1 MSRSVEQFGIAE
13 RNSSSFVFWRVCKP
27 LSDGSRQHCSVPLFA
42 GVRLARPGSASRFA
56 SFLNGGITLHTRSR
70 SLWIAILFFMAIVHC
85 RIALAES
92 AKKLYKAGE
101 AAETRDDLETA
112 FQDYLAAL
120 GQAPADIR
128 YKVALERVRATVAAR
143 HVHRGEAMEK
153 TNRTKEALVEFFQ
166 ALDIDPG
173 NALAEQ
179 DIEKIKAEMD
189 KKDKPGSEEDPP
201 NAYDLDR
208 PAPPVHLDSLSKEPI
223 TLHMTEQSS
232 TLYETIGRAAGI
244 NVLIDP
250 DFVSKR
256 VTVDLKMVTL
266 SEALR
271 ILGDLSNSFWKA
283 STHDTIYV
291 ATDNRAKRT
300 QLQQM
305 AVETFY
311 LSNVSQQSDL
321 NDIQTT
327 LRNVLPNA
335 KMFAV
340 PSQSAIVIRGTPDE
354 IVLAK
359 SLITSLD
366 VSKPEV
372 LVDIYVMEVS
382 RDKLRN
388 IGISP
393 PTSLAVTVSSSA
405 TLNQI
410 GRSSSYSYSLGQ
422 AAVDLLLTDSDT
434 RIIQNPSL
442 RAVDGQK
449 ATLKIGE
456 RIPVATGSYTTATSS
471 TSSAVQTQFQYI
483 DVGVNVDMTPTIH
496 ENRDVTLKL
505 SVEVSS
511 ETGTDTIDGVAEPVI
526 SQEKSDQ
533 VIRLKD
539 GEVSILAGLVKRSI
553 TKSVS
558 GTPGLGET
566 PGLKY
571 LFSTQQNEVLNDELV
586 FMIIPHVVRAMN
598 VNAGA
603 GREIDIGTG
612 ESIRIR
618 PLPDPTANSTT
629 SAKPQ

>member
-1 MSRSVEQFGIAE
+1 
-13 RNSSSFVFWRVCKP
+13 
-27 LSDGSRQHCSVPLFA
+27 
-42 GVRLARPGSASRFA
+42 
-56 SFLNGGITLHTRSR
+56 
-70 SLWIAILFFMAIVHC
+70 
-85 RIALAES
+85 
-92 AKKLYKAGE
+92 
-101 AAETRDDLETA
+101 
-112 FQDYLAAL
+112 
-120 GQAPADIR
+120 
-128 YKVALERVRATVAAR
+128 
-143 HVHRGEAMEK
+143 
-153 TNRTKEALVEFFQ
+153 
-166 ALDIDPG
+166 
-173 NALAEQ
+173 
-179 DIEKIKAEMD
+179 
-189 KKDKPGSEEDPP
+189 
-201 NAYDLDR
+201 
-208 PAPPVHLDSLSKEPI
+208 
-223 TLHMTEQSS
+223 MTEQSS
-232 TLYETIGRAAGI
+232 VLYQTIGQIAGL

-250 DFVSKR
+250 DYVPKR
-256 VTVDLKMVTL
+256 ITVDLKMVTL
-266 SEALR
+266 PEALR

-291 ATDNRAKRT
+291 ATDSRAKRT
-300 QLQQM
+300 QLQQV
-305 AVETFY
+305 AVQTFY

-335 KMFAV
+335 KMFSV
-340 PSQSAIVIRGTPDE
+340 PSENAIVVRGTPDE
-354 IVLAK
+354 IMLGK

-366 VSKPEV
+366 VPKPEV

-422 AAVDLLLTDSDT
+422 AAVELLLTDSDT

-471 TSSAVQTQFQYI
+471 TTSAVQTQFQYI

-558 GTPGLGET
+558 GTPGLGEV
-566 PGLKY
+566 PAVKY
-571 LFSTQQNEVLNDELV
+571 LFSTQENEVLNDELV

-598 VNAGA
+598 VSAGA
-603 GREIDIGTG
+603 GREIDTG
-612 ESIRIR
+612 SGEAVRIQR
-618 PLPDPTANSTT
+618 LPD
-629 SAKPQ
+629 SATKPAATDKMVLPNVQKP

>member
-1 MSRSVEQFGIAE
+1 
-13 RNSSSFVFWRVCKP
+13 
-27 LSDGSRQHCSVPLFA
+27 
-42 GVRLARPGSASRFA
+42 
-56 SFLNGGITLHTRSR
+56 
-70 SLWIAILFFMAIVHC
+70 
-85 RIALAES
+85 
-92 AKKLYKAGE
+92 
-101 AAETRDDLETA
+101 
-112 FQDYLAAL
+112 
-120 GQAPADIR
+120 
-128 YKVALERVRATVAAR
+128 
-143 HVHRGEAMEK
+143 
-153 TNRTKEALVEFFQ
+153 
-166 ALDIDPG
+166 
-173 NALAEQ
+173 
-179 DIEKIKAEMD
+179 
-189 KKDKPGSEEDPP
+189 
-201 NAYDLDR
+201 
-208 PAPPVHLDSLSKEPI
+208 
-223 TLHMTEQSS
+223 
-232 TLYETIGRAAGI
+232 
-244 NVLIDP
+244 
-250 DFVSKR
+250 
-256 VTVDLKMVTL
+256 
-266 SEALR
+266 
-271 ILGDLSNSFWKA
+271 
-283 STHDTIYV
+283 
-291 ATDNRAKRT
+291 
-300 QLQQM
+300 
-305 AVETFY
+305 
-311 LSNVSQQSDL
+311 
-321 NDIQTT
+321 
-327 LRNVLPNA
+327 
-335 KMFAV
+335 
-340 PSQSAIVIRGTPDE
+340 
-354 IVLAK
+354 VLAK

-456 RIPVATGSYTTATSS
+456 RIPVATGSYTTATTS

-612 ESIRIR
+612 ESVRIR

>member
-1 MSRSVEQFGIAE
+1 
-13 RNSSSFVFWRVCKP
+13 
-27 LSDGSRQHCSVPLFA
+27 
-42 GVRLARPGSASRFA
+42 
-56 SFLNGGITLHTRSR
+56 
-70 SLWIAILFFMAIVHC
+70 
-85 RIALAES
+85 
-92 AKKLYKAGE
+92 
-101 AAETRDDLETA
+101 
-112 FQDYLAAL
+112 
-120 GQAPADIR
+120 
-128 YKVALERVRATVAAR
+128 
-143 HVHRGEAMEK
+143 
-153 TNRTKEALVEFFQ
+153 
-166 ALDIDPG
+166 
-173 NALAEQ
+173 
-179 DIEKIKAEMD
+179 
-189 KKDKPGSEEDPP
+189 
-201 NAYDLDR
+201 
-208 PAPPVHLDSLSKEPI
+208 
-223 TLHMTEQSS
+223 MTEQSS

-250 DFVSKR
+250 DYVSKR

-354 IVLAK
+354 IVLAR

-456 RIPVATGSYTTATSS
+456 RIPVATGSYTTATTS

-612 ESIRIR
+612 ESVRIR

>member
-1 MSRSVEQFGIAE
+1 MARGNTVRFLCLLECDWHGPA
-13 RNSSSFVFWRVCKP
+13 
-27 LSDGSRQHCSVPLFA
+27 QH
-42 GVRLARPGSASRFA
+42 PGLL
-56 SFLNGGITLHTRSR
+56 FLNGGITLHTRSR
-70 SLWIAILFFMAIVHC
+70 SLWIAILFFMALALC
-85 RIALAES
+85 RNVLAES

-120 GQAPADIR
+120 GKAPADIR

-189 KKDKPGSEEDPP
+189 KKDKPSSEEDPP

-266 SEALR
+266 LEALR

-300 QLQQM
+300 QLQQV

-327 LRNVLPNA
+327 LRNVLPTA

-340 PSQSAIVIRGTPDE
+340 PSESAIVIRGTPDE

-612 ESIRIR
+612 ESVRIR

>member
-1 MSRSVEQFGIAE
+1 
-13 RNSSSFVFWRVCKP
+13 
-27 LSDGSRQHCSVPLFA
+27 
-42 GVRLARPGSASRFA
+42 
-56 SFLNGGITLHTRSR
+56 LHIRSR

-189 KKDKPGSEEDPP
+189 KKDKPGAEEDPP
-201 NAYDLDR
+201 NAYDLVR
-208 PAPPVHLDSLSKEPI
+208 PAPPFHLDSLSKEPI

-250 DFVSKR
+250 DYVSKR
-256 VTVDLKMVTL
+256 ITVDLKMVTL

-603 GREIDIGTG
+603 GREIDTGTG
-612 ESIRIR
+612 ESVRIR

>member
-1 MSRSVEQFGIAE
+1 MSISSRSKLIGI
-13 RNSSSFVFWRVCKP
+13 FV
-27 LSDGSRQHCSVPLFA
+27 LLAALHCEVVS
-42 GVRLARPGSASRFA
+42 
-56 SFLNGGITLHTRSR
+56 
-70 SLWIAILFFMAIVHC
+70 
-85 RIALAES
+85 AES
-92 AKKLYKAGE
+92 AKNLYRKGE
-101 AAETRDDLETA
+101 SAEAREELETA
-112 FQDYLAAL
+112 YQNYLAAL
-120 GQAPADIR
+120 GKAPGDIR
-128 YKVALERVRATVAAR
+128 YKVAVERVKASVAAE
-143 HVHRGEAMEK
+143 HVHRGESLEK
-153 TNRTKEALVEFFQ
+153 ANRTKEALVEFFQ
-166 ALDIDPG
+166 ALDVDPG

-179 DIEKIKAEMD
+179 DMEKVKAKMD
-189 KKDKPGSEEDPP
+189 KKDEPESKEDAP

-208 PAPPVHLDSLSKEPI
+208 PGPPVHLDSLSQEPI
-223 TLHMTEQSS
+223 SLRMTEQSS
-232 TLYETIGRAAGI
+232 VLYRTIGQIAGL

-250 DFVSKR
+250 DYISKR
-256 VTVDLKMVTL
+256 VTVDLKEVTL
-266 SEALR
+266 PEALR

-300 QLQQM
+300 QLQQV
-305 AVETFY
+305 AVQTFY
-311 LSNVSQQSDL
+311 LSNVSQQNDL

-335 KMFAV
+335 KMFSV
-340 PSQSAIVIRGTPDE
+340 QSQNAIVIRGTPDE
-354 IVLAK
+354 IMLGK

-366 VSKPEV
+366 MAKPEV

-393 PTSLAVTVSSSA
+393 PTSLSVTASSSA

-410 GRSSSYSYSLGQ
+410 GRTSSYSYSLGQ
-422 AAVDLLLTDSDT
+422 AAVELLLTDSDT

-456 RIPVATGSYTTATSS
+456 RIPVATGSYTSATSS
-471 TSSAVQTQFQYI
+471 TTSAVQTQFQYI

-496 ENRDVTLKL
+496 VNRDVTLKL

-526 SQEKSDQ
+526 SQEKSEQ

-558 GTPGLGET
+558 GTPGLGEV
-566 PGLKY
+566 PAIKY
-571 LFSTQQNEVLNDELV
+571 LFSTQQNEVINDELV
-586 FMIIPHVVRAMN
+586 FMIIPHVVRSMN

-603 GREIDIGTG
+603 GREIDTG
-612 ESIRIR
+612 SGEAVRIQR
-618 PLPDPTANSTT
+618 LSDSA
-629 SAKPQ
+629 AKPAATDKTVSPNVQKP

>member
-1 MSRSVEQFGIAE
+1 MQTIVRWLEATLFG
-13 RNSSSFVFWRVCKP
+13 S
-27 LSDGSRQHCSVPLFA
+27 LFA

-120 GQAPADIR
+120 GKAPADIR

-250 DFVSKR
+250 DYVSKR

-311 LSNVSQQSDL
+311 LSNVSQQNDL

-354 IVLAK
+354 IVLAR

-603 GREIDIGTG
+603 GREIDTGTG
-612 ESIRIR
+612 ESVRIR

>member
-1 MSRSVEQFGIAE
+1 M
-13 RNSSSFVFWRVCKP
+13 
-27 LSDGSRQHCSVPLFA
+27 LSLV
-42 GVRLARPGSASRFA
+42 
-56 SFLNGGITLHTRSR
+56 
-70 SLWIAILFFMAIVHC
+70 AILHSGNIG
-85 RIALAES
+85 AES
-92 AKKLYKAGE
+92 AKKLYMKGE
-101 AAETRDDLETA
+101 AAEAREDLESA
-112 FQDYLAAL
+112 FQNYLAAL
-120 GQAPADIR
+120 GKAPADIR
-128 YKVALERVRATVAAR
+128 YKVAVERVRATVAAK
-143 HVHRGEAMEK
+143 HVHRGESMDNAH
-153 TNRTKEALVEFFQ
+153 RTKEALVEFFQ
-166 ALDIDPG
+166 ALEIDPG
-173 NALAEQ
+173 NTLAEQ
-179 DIEKIKAEMD
+179 DIAKVKEEMD
-189 KKDKPGSEEDPP
+189 KKDEPDSKEDAP

-208 PAPPVHLDSLSKEPI
+208 PAPPVHLDSVSQEPI
-223 TLHMTEQSS
+223 TLHMTEQSNV
-232 TLYETIGRAAGI
+232 LYQTIGRAAGL

-256 VTVDLKMVTL
+256 ISVDLKMVTL

-291 ATDNRAKRT
+291 ATDSRPKRT
-300 QLQQM
+300 QLQQV
-305 AVETFY
+305 AVRTFY
-311 LSNVSQQSDL
+311 LSNVSQQNDL

-335 KMFAV
+335 KLFAV
-340 PSQSAIVIRGTPDE
+340 QSQNAIVIRGSPDE
-354 IVLAK
+354 LMLAR

-366 VSKPEV
+366 MPKPEV
-372 LVDIYVMEVS
+372 LVDVYVMEVS

-393 PTSLAVTVSSSA
+393 PTSLTVTASSSA

-422 AAVDLLLTDSDT
+422 AAVELLLTDSDT
-434 RIIQNPSL
+434 RIIQNPRI
-442 RAVDGQK
+442 RALDGQK

-471 TSSAVQTQFQYI
+471 SSSSVQTQFQYI

-511 ETGTDTIDGVAEPVI
+511 ETGTQTIDGVAEPVI

-539 GEVSILAGLVKRSI
+539 GEVSILAGLVKRST

-566 PGLKY
+566 PGIKY

-586 FMIIPHVVRAMN
+586 FMITPHVVRAMN

-603 GREIDIGTG
+603 GQEIDTGSG
-612 ESIRIR
+612 ESIKIQTMPHSAPK
-618 PLPDPTANSTT
+618 PLDGV
-629 SAKPQ
+629 KPSGASVKEP

>member
-1 MSRSVEQFGIAE
+1 
-13 RNSSSFVFWRVCKP
+13 
-27 LSDGSRQHCSVPLFA
+27 
-42 GVRLARPGSASRFA
+42 VRLARPGSASRFA

-120 GQAPADIR
+120 GKAPADIR
-128 YKVALERVRATVAAR
+128 YKVALERVRAIVAVR

-166 ALDIDPG
+166 VLNIDPG

-250 DFVSKR
+250 DYVSKR

-496 ENRDVTLKL
+496 ENRDVTMKL

-612 ESIRIR
+612 ESVRIR

>member
-56 SFLNGGITLHTRSR
+56 SFLKGGIKLHTRSR

-120 GQAPADIR
+120 GKAPADIR

-250 DFVSKR
+250 DYVSKR

-354 IVLAK
+354 IVLAR

-612 ESIRIR
+612 ESVRIR

>member
-1 MSRSVEQFGIAE
+1 MSRSVERFGIAE
-13 RNSSSFVFWRVCKP
+13 RNSSSFVFWRECKL

-120 GQAPADIR
+120 GKAPADIR

-250 DFVSKR
+250 DYVSKR

-603 GREIDIGTG
+603 GREIDTGTG
-612 ESIRIR
+612 ESVRIR

-629 SAKPQ
+629 SAKPE

>member
-1 MSRSVEQFGIAE
+1 MQTIVRRLEATWFGSSVCDSAIGTTRLSIL
-13 RNSSSFVFWRVCKP
+13 VC
-27 LSDGSRQHCSVPLFA
+27 F
-42 GVRLARPGSASRFA
+42 
-56 SFLNGGITLHTRSR
+56 FLEWGITLHIRSR
-70 SLWIAILFFMAIVHC
+70 SLSITILFFSALVLC
-85 RIALAES
+85 RIVPAES

-120 GQAPADIR
+120 GKAPADIR

-173 NALAEQ
+173 NALAQQ

-189 KKDKPGSEEDPP
+189 KKDRPASEDDAP

-250 DFVSKR
+250 DYVSKR

-354 IVLAK
+354 IVLAR

-603 GREIDIGTG
+603 GREIDTGTG
-612 ESIRIR
+612 ESVRIR

-629 SAKPQ
+629 SAKPE